1 MVRMQGGCCAY
12 GGQAGGHVHACVARA
27 RTRITS
33 IWHFRA
39 GWDGDGGRG
48 GGEGGGVEAEG
59 EGDGGNGQGGDAQRV
74 VNGG

>member
-27 RTRITS
+27 RTRIAS

-39 GWDGDGGRG
+39 GWDDDGGRVVVRAVVLRLRAK
-48 GGEGGGVEAEG
+48 E
-59 EGDGGNGQGGDAQRV
+59 RV
-74 VNGG
+74 AMGRAATRRGW